1 MISEAFS
8 KSECE
13 CLLSTSSMAISAAAD
28 AAGLL
33 SSRSPLWEIVSFLCK
48 LSSLKPTV
56 LRLFYSSPSTMILRL
71 KWDPSRLCFIVSS
84 PLNFP
89 PFLVC
94 YGSTSRSGIFLN
106 SSLVLVTERPRHA
119 AVLADCGATKLPPLG
134 LFSRAGVSNNDLNF
148 KTFSSRSFTW
158 RSPVSSINWHFCL
171 SIYSSLCN
179 FYSSNS
185 FWRSSISSNCV
196 SNFNSRS
203 WYINARCLVSFWSS
217 SFSISSDTTRFWLPA
232 PLSKVFCNSFWSFS
246 SCTSNLSASRLYSAR
261 PVSDFSSLVSKAVL
275 AFSDYA
281 SLTSRS
287 FLQSSN
293 SRSYSFITTK
303 NRDTHNVR
311 FWRKFVIDTT
321 FETNWFDNASTNVF
335 INVMNH
341 YKSKHTRTKNKYGC

>member
-13 CLLSTSSMAISAAAD
+13 CLLSTSSMAISAPAD

-33 SSRSPLWEIVSFLCK
+33 SSRSQFWSMVSFLCK

-71 KWDPSRLCFIVSS
+71 KWDPSLLCFIVSS
-84 PLNFP
+84 PLNL

-94 YGSTSRSGIFLN
+94 YGSTSSSGIFLN

-119 AVLADCGATKLPPLG
+119 AVLADCGATTKLPPLG

-148 KTFSSRSFTW
+148 KTLSSLSFTW
-158 RSPVSSINWHFCL
+158 RSPCSSINWHFYL
-171 SIYSSLCN
+171 SICSSLCN
-179 FYSSNS
+179 FYSSSS
-185 FWRSSISSNCV
+185 FWSRSISSNWV

-203 WYINARCLVSFWSS
+203 LYKNAICLVSFCSS
-217 SFSISSDTTRFWLPA
+217 SFSISSDTTRFWLPD
-232 PLSKVFCNSFWSFS
+232 PLSTCFCNSYWSFS
-246 SCTSNLSASRLYSAR
+246 SCTSNLSASRLYSAL
-261 PVSDFSSLVSKAVL
+261 PVSDLSSLVSRAVF

-281 SLTSRS
+281 SLSSRS

-293 SRSYSFITTK
+293 SRSYSFMTTK
-303 NRDTHNVR
+303 NRDT
-311 FWRKFVIDTT
+311 
-321 FETNWFDNASTNVF
+321 
-335 INVMNH
+335 
-341 YKSKHTRTKNKYGC
+341 